1 MKITISTILLILP
14 TFVCGQELAYSEF
27 YDQDYTSSK
36 VTAVQNYNEGVIYVS
51 IADNRES
58 IITMLDSEGLSQ
70 RISLGDYEHERAEI
84 ITAPNGEL
92 YVILFLLKGC
102 DYSPGAI
109 LFYNTATEE
118 KTYLDRLTLSA
129 AITELDTLG
138 IHFEF
143 QHILTSS
150 ETADSV
156 RQIATYYNGTLHRTT
171 EVPESIVNI
180 FGLDNSLYLV
190 DSERGILD
198 MAGNK
203 LAEGPNGFVNKIEQ
217 RDSTIILIA
226 ASQLFA
232 YRTANWEL
240 IDSLTINPD
249 LYKCKDLNNSCYT
262 YDGDGLTFAGG
273 DGII

>member
-1 MKITISTILLILP
+1 
-14 TFVCGQELAYSEF
+14 
-27 YDQDYTSSK
+27 
-36 VTAVQNYNEGVIYVS
+36 
-51 IADNRES
+51 
-58 IITMLDSEGLSQ
+58 
-70 RISLGDYEHERAEI
+70 
-84 ITAPNGEL
+84 
-92 YVILFLLKGC
+92 
-102 DYSPGAI
+102 
-109 LFYNTATEE
+109 
-118 KTYLDRLTLSA
+118 
-129 AITELDTLG
+129 
-138 IHFEF
+138 
-143 QHILTSS
+143 
-150 ETADSV
+150 
-156 RQIATYYNGTLHRTT
+156 
-171 EVPESIVNI
+171 
-180 FGLDNSLYLV
+180 
-190 DSERGILD
+190 